1 MQPVYP
7 EAQIESWLNQSE
19 AAFPAVKSTA
29 LYWDIKA
36 RLEERRGNTME
47 ALDIYSQALENKTE
61 VQYKQLGLIW
71 AMARCIKFT
80 PVCFSSP

>member
-1 MQPVYP
+1 
-7 EAQIESWLNQSE
+7 
-19 AAFPAVKSTA
+19 
-29 LYWDIKA
+29 
-36 RLEERRGNTME
+36 ME